1 MLVPALQG
9 EQPPVGQEFVS
20 LHLYRADSSR
30 RSVAMHAGSSCRLVG
45 CALHVK
51 LEQPCAF
58 RLTAHFAGNPTNI
71 IVAMAYRMGF
81 LEYTRWMALPTLG
94 ELRVLYVTSMMAPWM
109 GGVTG
114 WHPLLNGSWL
124 LADRM
129 TVCQHAD

>member
-1 MLVPALQG
+1 MHEGPALRVTAG
-9 EQPPVGQEFVS
+9 TTLCLS
-20 LHLYRADSSR
+20 IDC
-30 RSVAMHAGSSCRLVG
+30 RS
-45 CALHVK
+45 
-51 LEQPCAF
+51 
-58 RLTAHFAGNPTNI
+58 AGNPTNI

-94 ELRVLYVTSMMAPWM
+94 ELRVLYVTAMMAPWM

-129 TVCQHAD
+129 AVCQHAD